1 MDRRE
6 GRKGRVG
13 LIWALMTRVWSATRT
28 SHSENALCTQPRSQ
42 QSQLRPVPGLAPPHH
57 SRVQPFSFLHHG
69 RLRQHTGTH
78 TCPPPL
84 RSLLI
89 VFPLQALHK
98 STPAFS
104 PTIPTAL
111 LPYLAFFLLA
121 ATFGLAFYF
130 STYVPV
136 SVFYPTHTLI
146 LMPLFATVCQKRRF
160 PRASLPLRPQQ
171 AFWAGS
177 AL

>member
-1 MDRRE
+1 MGFDDACLECHAYVTLGKRSLHAAPLTT
-6 GRKGRVG
+6 V
-13 LIWALMTRVWSATRT
+13 SAPSSSR
-28 SHSENALCTQPRSQ
+28 PRSSSSL
-42 QSQLRPVPGLAPPHH
+42 QSPAVFIPSPWPTTPAYRYTYSSPSSA
-57 SRVQPFSFLHHG
+57 
-69 RLRQHTGTH
+69 
-78 TCPPPL
+78 
-84 RSLLI
+84 LI
-89 VFPLQALHK
+89 AHRIPLQALHK